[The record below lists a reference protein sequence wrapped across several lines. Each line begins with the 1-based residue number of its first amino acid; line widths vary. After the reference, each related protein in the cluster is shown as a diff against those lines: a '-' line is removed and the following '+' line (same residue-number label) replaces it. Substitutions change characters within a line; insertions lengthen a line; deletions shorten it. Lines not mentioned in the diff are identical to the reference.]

1 MSRPSS
7 DICLLPLTFYRLLKH
22 MVVLLFFGKEYKS
35 QKKQITHSFFLLS
48 NYSFVNYYQDSGQ
61 RWIVTDS
68 EALIQTEEMDIKVL
82 SSMWPEDVGTQADNR
97 FNVEKPAGDSD
108 TLKEV
113 DIAEKRTMADLKRLP
128 ELMNMTNQGSS
139 QLTNLV
145 KQWEYTQ
152 DHAVKLFKEEVKI
165 LTRQREEAEA
175 KELKIIEEHNFETQ
189 EPENVPV
196 LDDTMYRGFKHKKRV
211 KIDEEFDTVAYWKQ
225 KALSLEKML
234 EATPVEKLTQNLK
247 RAEGFLHFILQ
258 NAPIVMGHQD
268 KDLRYLFIYN
278 KFPTLREQNI
288 LGKTDVEIFQGV
300 GVKESEDFKREV
312 LEKGKASK
320 KEITFETEL
329 FGSKTFLI
337 YVEPVYNKARE
348 KIGINHMGMEVTDQ
362 VRKREKMAKLRE
374 DNAVRK
380 AMESELNK
388 TIHVTMLKLCHRMN
402 FLLLFVAMFFI
413 HILPEFTHLKLRS
426 QERLSSDLCTVHSS
440 PSFSVNLP
448 VIGAGEEKLLIKMA
462 CEMET
467 DQTEE
472 MDIEVLSSMWPE
484 DVGTQADNQFNVEK
498 PAGDS
503 DTLKEVD
510 IAEKRTMADLKRL
523 PELMNT
529 TDQGTSQL
537 TNLVKQWEYM
547 QDHAVKL
554 LREELKILTK
564 QREEAEAKELKIIE
578 EHNFESQEPENVP
591 VLDDTSHLFRRFKHK
606 KRDALVGSK
615 RVEIDEEFDT
625 VQYWKQKALSL
636 EKMLEASTER
646 ERRLIEKLNESLKT
660 MESHSAPVEELTQ
673 NLKRAEGFLHFIL
686 QNAPIVMG
694 HQDKDLRYLFIYN
707 KFPTLREQDILG
719 KTDVEIFHGG
729 GVKESEDFKR
739 EVLEKGKASKRE
751 ITFETELFGSKTFL
765 IYVEPVYNKAREKIG
780 INYMGMEVTD
790 QVRKREKM
798 AKLRED
804 NAVRKAMESE
814 LNKTIHITE
823 ETMRAKQMLAT
834 MSHEIRS
841 PLSGVVGMAEIL
853 STTKLDKEQRQLLNV
868 MISSG
873 DLVLQLINDIL
884 DLSKVESGVMRL
896 EATKFRPREV
906 VKHVLQ
912 TAAASLKKDLT
923 LEGNITDEVPIEVV
937 GDVLRIRQ
945 ILTNLISNAIKF
957 THEGK
962 VGIKLKV
969 ISVPSFAS
977 GMELNADAEEQN
989 GLTETETSVWIR
1001 CDVYDTGIGI
1011 PGKRNRT
1018 RRQKALPCLFK
1029 KYMQAS
1035 ADHARKYGGTGLGL
1049 AICKQL
1055 VELMGGQLTV
1065 TSQVNA
1071 GSTFT
1076 FILPYKV
1083 ATSDDHSDDQDFSDM
1098 VDHHQPEPDDTTEG
1112 YFQFKPLLGSI
1123 YSNGGPVIG
1132 NNSFLPHK
1140 VMLTSPLKR
1149 INGFVS
1155 DTSNNTAQSE
1165 TTQVENNGYIDE
1177 TRLETC
1183 SGPCPSKET
1192 ESCSSSQASSEG
1204 GALEMESELT
1214 VSSRR
1219 EEEETETTKPKIL
1232 LVEDNKINIMVAK
1245 SMMKQL
1251 GYTFDIANNGVEAI
1265 TAIKGTSY
1273 DLVLMDVCM
1282 PVLDGLKATRLI
1294 RSYEESGNWDAAI
1307 EAGVDIKISE
1317 NEQACVHSTNRLPI
1331 IAMTANTLA
1340 ESSEECYANGMDS
1353 FISKPVTLQKLKECL
1368 RRYLH

>member
-1 MSRPSS
+1 
-7 DICLLPLTFYRLLKH
+7 
-22 MVVLLFFGKEYKS
+22 MV
-35 QKKQITHSFFLLS
+35 
-48 NYSFVNYYQDSGQ
+48 
-61 RWIVTDS
+61 
-68 EALIQTEEMDIKVL
+68 
-82 SSMWPEDVGTQADNR
+82 
-97 FNVEKPAGDSD
+97 
-108 TLKEV
+108 
-113 DIAEKRTMADLKRLP
+113 
-128 ELMNMTNQGSS
+128 
-139 QLTNLV
+139 
-145 KQWEYTQ
+145 
-152 DHAVKLFKEEVKI
+152 
-165 LTRQREEAEA
+165 
-175 KELKIIEEHNFETQ
+175 
-189 EPENVPV
+189 
-196 LDDTMYRGFKHKKRV
+196 
-211 KIDEEFDTVAYWKQ
+211 
-225 KALSLEKML
+225 
-234 EATPVEKLTQNLK
+234 
-247 RAEGFLHFILQ
+247 
-258 NAPIVMGHQD
+258 
-268 KDLRYLFIYN
+268 
-278 KFPTLREQNI
+278 
-288 LGKTDVEIFQGV
+288 
-300 GVKESEDFKREV
+300 
-312 LEKGKASK
+312 
-320 KEITFETEL
+320 
-329 FGSKTFLI
+329 
-337 YVEPVYNKARE
+337 
-348 KIGINHMGMEVTDQ
+348 
-362 VRKREKMAKLRE
+362 
-374 DNAVRK
+374 
-380 AMESELNK
+380 
-388 TIHVTMLKLCHRMN
+388 
-402 FLLLFVAMFFI
+402 
-413 HILPEFTHLKLRS
+413 
-426 QERLSSDLCTVHSS
+426 
-440 PSFSVNLP
+440 
-448 VIGAGEEKLLIKMA
+448 

-484 DVGTQADNQFNVEK
+484 DVGGTQADNNQFNVEK

-529 TDQGTSQL
+529 TDQGSSQL

-578 EHNFESQEPENVP
+578 EHNFETQEPENVP
-591 VLDDTSHLFRRFKHK
+591 VLDDTSHLLRRFKHT

-625 VQYWKQKALSL
+625 VAYWKQKALSL

-751 ITFETELFGSKTFL
+751 ITFETDLFGSKTFL

-853 STTKLDKEQRQLLNV
+853 STTRLDKEQRQLLNV

-969 ISVPSFAS
+969 ISQPSFAS
-977 GMELNADAEEQN
+977 EEQN

-1011 PGKRNRT
+1011 PEN
-1018 RRQKALPCLFK
+1018 ALPCLFK

-1098 VDHHQPEPDDTTEG
+1098 VDHHQAEPDDTTEG
-1112 YFQFKPLLGSI
+1112 YFQFKPLLGTI

-1132 NNSFLPHK
+1132 NSNFLPHK
-1140 VMLTSPLKR
+1140 VMLTSPLKI
-1149 INGFVS
+1149 INGFVA
-1155 DTSNNTAQSE
+1155 DTSNNTGQSE
-1165 TTQVENNGYIDE
+1165 TAQVENGCGYMD
-1177 TRLETC
+1177 ETC
-1183 SGPCPSKET
+1183 SGQRPESVNQYENGTCPSKET
-1192 ESCSSSQASSEG
+1192 ESCSSSSQASSEG
-1204 GALEMESELT
+1204 GALEMESDLT
-1214 VSSRR
+1214 VSS
-1219 EEEETETTKPKIL
+1219 KQPKLL

-1265 TAIKGTSY
+1265 TAIKDTSY

-1307 EAGVDIKISE
+1307 EAGVDIKTSE
-1317 NEQACVHSTNRLPI
+1317 NDVHSTNRLPI

-1368 RRYLH
+1368 RQYLH

>member
-1 MSRPSS
+1 
-7 DICLLPLTFYRLLKH
+7 
-22 MVVLLFFGKEYKS
+22 MV
-35 QKKQITHSFFLLS
+35 
-48 NYSFVNYYQDSGQ
+48 
-61 RWIVTDS
+61 
-68 EALIQTEEMDIKVL
+68 
-82 SSMWPEDVGTQADNR
+82 
-97 FNVEKPAGDSD
+97 
-108 TLKEV
+108 
-113 DIAEKRTMADLKRLP
+113 
-128 ELMNMTNQGSS
+128 
-139 QLTNLV
+139 
-145 KQWEYTQ
+145 
-152 DHAVKLFKEEVKI
+152 
-165 LTRQREEAEA
+165 
-175 KELKIIEEHNFETQ
+175 
-189 EPENVPV
+189 
-196 LDDTMYRGFKHKKRV
+196 
-211 KIDEEFDTVAYWKQ
+211 
-225 KALSLEKML
+225 
-234 EATPVEKLTQNLK
+234 
-247 RAEGFLHFILQ
+247 
-258 NAPIVMGHQD
+258 
-268 KDLRYLFIYN
+268 
-278 KFPTLREQNI
+278 
-288 LGKTDVEIFQGV
+288 
-300 GVKESEDFKREV
+300 
-312 LEKGKASK
+312 
-320 KEITFETEL
+320 
-329 FGSKTFLI
+329 
-337 YVEPVYNKARE
+337 
-348 KIGINHMGMEVTDQ
+348 
-362 VRKREKMAKLRE
+362 
-374 DNAVRK
+374 
-380 AMESELNK
+380 
-388 TIHVTMLKLCHRMN
+388 
-402 FLLLFVAMFFI
+402 
-413 HILPEFTHLKLRS
+413 
-426 QERLSSDLCTVHSS
+426 
-440 PSFSVNLP
+440 
-448 VIGAGEEKLLIKMA
+448 

-523 PELMNT
+523 PELMNN
-529 TDQGTSQL
+529 TDQGSSQL

-554 LREELKILTK
+554 LREELKILTR

-578 EHNFESQEPENVP
+578 EHNFETQEPENVP
-591 VLDDTSHLFRRFKHK
+591 VLDDTSHLFRKFKHK

-625 VQYWKQKALSL
+625 VAYWKQKALSL

-751 ITFETELFGSKTFL
+751 ITFETDLFGSKTFL

-957 THEGK
+957 THQGK

-969 ISVPSFAS
+969 ISEPSFAS
-977 GMELNADAEEQN
+977 AGAEEQN
-989 GLTETETSVWIR
+989 SLTETETSVWIR

-1011 PGKRNRT
+1011 PEN
-1018 RRQKALPCLFK
+1018 ALPCLFK

-1132 NNSFLPHK
+1132 NNFLPHK
-1140 VMLTSPLKR
+1140 VMLTSPLKL
-1149 INGFVS
+1149 INSFVTDS
-1155 DTSNNTAQSE
+1155 SNNTAQSE
-1165 TTQVENNGYIDE
+1165 MVQVENGGYMD
-1177 TRLETC
+1177 ETC

-1204 GALEMESELT
+1204 GVLEMESELT
-1214 VSSRR
+1214 VSSRV
-1219 EEEETETTKPKIL
+1219 EEDKTETSKQPKIL
-1232 LVEDNKINIMVAK
+1232 LVEDNKINIVVAK

-1265 TAIKGTSY
+1265 TAIKDTSY

-1294 RSYEESGNWDAAI
+1294 RSYEESGNWDAAR
-1307 EAGVDIKISE
+1307 EAGVDIKTSE
-1317 NEQACVHSTNRLPI
+1317 SEQVCVHSINRLPI

-1368 RRYLH
+1368 RQYLH

>member
-1 MSRPSS
+1 MET
-7 DICLLPLTFYRLLKH
+7 D
-22 MVVLLFFGKEYKS
+22 
-35 QKKQITHSFFLLS
+35 QI
-48 NYSFVNYYQDSGQ
+48 
-61 RWIVTDS
+61 
-68 EALIQTEEMDIKVL
+68 EEMDVEVL
-82 SSMWPEDVGTQADNR
+82 SSMWPEDVGTEADNQ
-97 FNVEKPAGDSD
+97 FNVGDSD

-113 DIAEKRTMADLKRLP
+113 DIAEKHTMADLKRLP
-128 ELMNMTNQGSS
+128 ELMNNTDQGSS

-145 KQWEYTQ
+145 
-152 DHAVKLFKEEVKI
+152 
-165 LTRQREEAEA
+165 R
-175 KELKIIEEHNFETQ
+175 
-189 EPENVPV
+189 
-196 LDDTMYRGFKHKKRV
+196 
-211 KIDEEFDTVAYWKQ
+211 
-225 KALSLEKML
+225 
-234 EATPVEKLTQNLK
+234 
-247 RAEGFLHFILQ
+247 
-258 NAPIVMGHQD
+258 
-268 KDLRYLFIYN
+268 
-278 KFPTLREQNI
+278 
-288 LGKTDVEIFQGV
+288 
-300 GVKESEDFKREV
+300 
-312 LEKGKASK
+312 
-320 KEITFETEL
+320 
-329 FGSKTFLI
+329 
-337 YVEPVYNKARE
+337 
-348 KIGINHMGMEVTDQ
+348 
-362 VRKREKMAKLRE
+362 
-374 DNAVRK
+374 
-380 AMESELNK
+380 
-388 TIHVTMLKLCHRMN
+388 
-402 FLLLFVAMFFI
+402 
-413 HILPEFTHLKLRS
+413 
-426 QERLSSDLCTVHSS
+426 
-440 PSFSVNLP
+440 
-448 VIGAGEEKLLIKMA
+448 
-462 CEMET
+462 
-467 DQTEE
+467 
-472 MDIEVLSSMWPE
+472 
-484 DVGTQADNQFNVEK
+484 
-498 PAGDS
+498 
-503 DTLKEVD
+503 
-510 IAEKRTMADLKRL
+510 
-523 PELMNT
+523 
-529 TDQGTSQL
+529 
-537 TNLVKQWEYM
+537 QWEYM
-547 QDHAVKL
+547 QDHAVRL
-554 LREELKILTK
+554 LREELKILTR

-591 VLDDTSHLFRRFKHK
+591 VLDETSHLFRRFRQK
-606 KRDALVGSK
+606 KRDELVDSK
-615 RVEIDEEFDT
+615 RVVIDEEFDT
-625 VQYWKQKALSL
+625 VAYWKQKALSL
-636 EKMLEASTER
+636 EKMLEESTER

-707 KFPTLREQDILG
+707 KFPSLREQDILG

-790 QVRKREKM
+790 QVLKREKM

-814 LNKTIHITE
+814 LTKTIHITE

-884 DLSKVESGVMRL
+884 DLSKVESGVMKL

-923 LEGNITDEVPIEVV
+923 LEGNIADEVPILVV

-957 THEGK
+957 THQGK

-969 ISVPSFAS
+969 ISQPSFAS
-977 GMELNADAEEQN
+977 DNALKADAEEQK
-989 GLTETETSVWIR
+989 GLAETSVWIC

-1011 PGKRNRT
+1011 PEN
-1018 RRQKALPCLFK
+1018 ALPCLFK

-1083 ATSDDHSDDQDFSDM
+1083 ATSDDNSDDQDEFSDM

-1123 YSNGGPVIG
+1123 YSNSDSVTG
-1132 NNSFLPHK
+1132 NNFLPHK
-1140 VMLTSPLKR
+1140 AMLSSPLKLT
-1149 INGFVS
+1149 NGAVS
-1155 DTSNNTAQSE
+1155 DPSNNTGQSQ
-1165 TTQVENNGYIDE
+1165 TVLVENSGYMDESRQNCPESGNQYGNGNS
-1177 TRLETC
+1177 RC
-1183 SGPCPSKET
+1183 SSKES
-1192 ESCSSSQASSEG
+1192 ESCSSSQASSE
-1204 GALEMESELT
+1204 MESELT
-1214 VSSRR
+1214 VSSPR
-1219 EEEETETTKPKIL
+1219 EEEKTETQVKETSQPKIL

-1251 GYTFDIANNGVEAI
+1251 GYTMDIANNGVEAI
-1265 TAIKGTSY
+1265 HAVKDSSY

-1282 PVLDGLKATRLI
+1282 PVMDGLKATRLI
-1294 RSYEESGNWDAAI
+1294 RSYEETGNWDAAI
-1307 EAGVDIKISE
+1307 EAGVEIKTTE
-1317 NEQACVHSTNRLPI
+1317 NEQGCERSTDRLPI
-1331 IAMTANTLA
+1331 VAMTANTLA

-1353 FISKPVTLQKLKECL
+1353 FISKPVTLQKLKQCL
-1368 RRYLH
+1368 QQYLQ